1 MSLNP
6 KSTGSALQGHPICMH
21 CRVTGRSEWSL
32 LVCARELITIALLL
46 APRRLRLRLERGWN
60 SHCTWVIQLRKN
72 IDDESEIRTRAR
84 EDQILSL
91 AP

>member
-6 KSTGSALQGHPICMH
+6 KSAGSALQGHPFCMH

-32 LVCARELITIALLL
+32 LVRARELLAVALLL
-46 APRRLRLRLERGWN
+46 APRRLRLRPDGGWN
-60 SHCTWVIQLRKN
+60 SYCTSVIQLRKN